1 MSVVSLLLDDDLA
14 RLLADGP
21 QPVDQAA
28 LELIVMELYRQ
39 GKISSGRSAEALRLT
54 RLDFIQRASTLGI
67 PYLRAT
73 EDDLERELHI
83 GRSSLPT
90 NSFHSDSDPDSRA
103 G

>member
-1 MSVVSLLLDDDLA
+1 MSVVSLVLDDDLA

-39 GKISSGRSAEALRLT
+39 GKISSGRSAEALHLT

-83 GRSSLPT
+83 GRSL
-90 NSFHSDSDPDSRA
+90 
-103 G
+103 